1 MEGEPVE
8 GVPGAGLPLRNGT
21 LVAARHGPAGP
32 AVPGGSLGS
41 CVRCHRRPP
50 GKAPS
55 STAAAA
61 AGAGCPLRDSLNRK
75 PGQQQQQQQ
84 AAGWMPPGTLPG
96 ILGEPHTAPECV
108 PHQTIV
114 LKAGTADRP
123 NSSTNHPSNAEQNL
137 NQAPYVMI
145 INLLPLCTACS
156 AKSVK
161 AAVSS
166 LSAFPT

>member
-32 AVPGGSLGS
+32 AVPGGSLSS

-114 LKAGTADRP
+114 RQEPLIGR

>member
-1 MEGEPVE
+1 MSGKLRLEGEPVE

-84 AAGWMPPGTLPG
+84 QAAGWMPPGTLPG

-114 LKAGTADRP
+114 RQEPLIGQTPLLTTRP
-123 NSSTNHPSNAEQNL
+123 
-137 NQAPYVMI
+137 M
-145 INLLPLCTACS
+145 
-156 AKSVK
+156 
-161 AAVSS
+161 
-166 LSAFPT
+166 LSKI